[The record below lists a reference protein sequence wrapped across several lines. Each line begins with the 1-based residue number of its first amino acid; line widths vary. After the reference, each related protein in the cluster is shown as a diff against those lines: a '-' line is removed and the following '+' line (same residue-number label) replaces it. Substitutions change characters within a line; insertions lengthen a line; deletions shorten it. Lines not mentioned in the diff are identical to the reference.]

1 MDIPI
6 LTDGGSQAKQ
16 TSFYEYLI
24 RFNQAF
30 ADRKLLMTFS
40 AAKFEPEKMDFLLNL
55 TSDYF
60 LKTYALWY

>member
-40 AAKFEPEKMDFLLNL
+40 AAKFEPEKMDF
-55 TSDYF
+55 Y
-60 LKTYALWY
+60 